1 MWLVGQVV
9 KSVFVEYFFN
19 HHCLKYIV
27 KNISF
32 FFIIKYW
39 WANIFIDHSRIIQ
52 VPTTG
57 ISKSVSKERQK
68 LSSFPYLVTFTNRN
82 FTLRMVVWVLL
93 QWTLLLFLRKL
104 FAHINIA
111 ASHRDILI
119 FWKCQYYY
127 FLAWISDKT

>member
-1 MWLVGQVV
+1 MWFVGQVV
-9 KSVFVEYFFN
+9 KRVFVKYFFN
-19 HHCLKYIV
+19 RHCLKYIV

-39 WANIFIDHSRIIQ
+39 WANIFIDQSRIIQ

-57 ISKSVSKERQK
+57 ISKSVSKDRQK
-68 LSSFPYLVTFTNRN
+68 LSSFPNLVTYTNRN

-93 QWTLLLFLRKL
+93 QCTFLLFLRKL
-104 FAHINIA
+104 FAHIHIEA
-111 ASHRDILI
+111 WHRDISI